1 MTTNELFVCYDDINK
16 CIYERASYLKCYK
29 NEDSVPIE
37 YRAEKISAESIHQ
50 GNPASMLNSK
60 NNQTTDAKQKGNVVI
75 LNNNNVPLKT
85 PNEDPS
91 LTIIKNIFK

>member
-1 MTTNELFVCYDDINK
+1 MCYDEINK
-16 CIYERASYLKCYK
+16 CIYERAAYLKCFK

-37 YRAEKISAESIHQ
+37 YRTEKISVESIHQ

-60 NNQTTDAKQKGNVVI
+60 QNQITDSKSKGNVVI
-75 LNNNNVPLKT
+75 LNNNNVPLKAT
-85 PNEDPS
+85 NEDPA